1 MSVQFC
7 TRVTESKCLLF
18 IQFLGF
24 PGHRFGPLA
33 YRFIQIL
40 YFLLYILYVLTDATV
55 EDFPL
60 NGPRHGS
67 QGLPQG
73 CFLLPKPTDTQIDN
87 LKTTRLAELER

>member
-1 MSVQFC
+1 MSVHFC
-7 TRVTESKCLLF
+7 RRVTESRCLLF
-18 IQFLGF
+18 IQFLRF
-24 PGHRFGPLA
+24 PGHCFGPLA

-60 NGPRHGS
+60 NGPRHGG

-73 CFLLPKPTDTQIDN
+73 CFLLPKPTDTQTYN
-87 LKTTRLAELER
+87 VKTTRLAELES